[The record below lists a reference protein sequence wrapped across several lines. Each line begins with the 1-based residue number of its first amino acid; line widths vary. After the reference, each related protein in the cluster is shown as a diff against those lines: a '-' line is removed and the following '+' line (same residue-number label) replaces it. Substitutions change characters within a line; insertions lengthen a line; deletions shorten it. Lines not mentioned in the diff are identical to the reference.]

1 MSDTTQTLQ
10 LPGAELAAIEQDG
23 DTWTLHFSRVELVQ
37 EMEGAFEDSLWT
49 QAIDLVIHNAAQ
61 EGSVPDC
68 PCVLQGG
75 EFTDNIYTW
84 RNHARLPVKWR
95 GAVGCRL
102 QVEGMASAFSL
113 TGSAMETVALGYP
126 RYIRHIKES

>member
-10 LPGAELAAIEQDG
+10 LSGAELAAIEHDG

-49 QAIDLVIHNAAQ
+49 QAIDLVIRNAVQ
-61 EGSVPDC
+61 EGPLPEC
-68 PCVLQGG
+68 PCVLEGG

-84 RNHARLPVKWR
+84 RNHAPLPVKWR

-102 QVEGMASAFSL
+102 QVEGMTDAFIL
-113 TGSAMETVALGYP
+113 NGTGMEAVPLDHP
-126 RYIRHIKES
+126 RYIKHIKKG